1 LPRQTVTSSTQVFS
15 DEFRAGL
22 VELTRGLGP
31 LAEKVDALFEANLR
45 RDKVIVAHRE
55 LLAEVSPGGLVNS
68 LRKSKDP
75 LVFFGRVHNAGVKL
89 AKWNFPP
96 AGLVAALQLYE
107 DAVDRKA
114 PDLSRLRGV
123 REQLSFCTLLTL
135 NDAYYR
141 VREAETRKLE
151 ELFQLE
157 VQAPDPQTLSA
168 RYMEALAGFL
178 EADAAS
184 LHCVCTPKGRW
195 IEVARVG
202 KAPAAPSGDSSP
214 LLNVSKRSPKAFRS
228 KANPHWNQK
237 FKSIWHIPIPGPDGP
252 RGLLEFAFKRQ
263 TECLPRDRSL
273 MESIGE
279 RCLLGVQRLQLIRD
293 LADRESKLRQLA
305 EHMLHVEEAERRRI
319 SRELHDDAGQSLV
332 CIRLQL
338 EMIEMALPSDYAD
351 LRSKLAETRDVTEKT
366 ILEIRRLIADLSP
379 VVLDQ
384 FGLAAAVRQLLK
396 RLEASAGVQITLDLG
411 SVSEIPS
418 KTQMV
423 VYRIIQECCNNIAK
437 HSRARRVNISLTLA
451 DETLGLRVWDDGV
464 GFDVVQDTRRKDS
477 FGLAGIRERVALLGG
492 KFHIVSHPDGMRKKG
507 RRGTEVLV
515 EVPILP
521 ESTKE
526 NS

>member
-1 LPRQTVTSSTQVFS
+1 VFS

-22 VELTRGLGP
+22 IELTRGLSRY
-31 LAEKVDALFEANLR
+31 EDKVGALFEANLR
-45 RDKVIVAHRE
+45 RDKVIPAHRE
-55 LLAEVSPGGLVNS
+55 LLSEVSPGGLVRS
-68 LRKSKDP
+68 LGKSKDP
-75 LVFFGRVHNAGVKL
+75 LIFFGRVHDAGLQL

-107 DAVDRKA
+107 DAVDRKV

-151 ELFQLE
+151 EVFQIE
-157 VQAPDPQTLSA
+157 VQAPDPQTLTA
-168 RYMEALAGFL
+168 RYLEALASFL
-178 EADAAS
+178 QADAAS
-184 LHCVCTPKGRW
+184 LHCLASPAGTLV
-195 IEVARVG
+195 EVARIGKSPSG
-202 KAPAAPSGDSSP
+202 KAKSAPASNG
-214 LLNVSKRSPKAFRS
+214 SKRGPRTFRS
-228 KANPHWNQK
+228 RVNPQWNQR
-237 FKSIWHIPIPGPDGP
+237 FPSIWHIQIPGPEGH
-252 RGLLEFAFKRQ
+252 RGVLEFAFKKP

-273 MESIGE
+273 VESMGE
-279 RCLLGVQRLQLIRD
+279 RCLLGAQRLQLVRD

-338 EMIEMALPSDYAD
+338 EMIEMALPAEYED
-351 LRSKLAETRDVTEKT
+351 LRAKLAETRDVTEKT

-396 RLEASAGVQITLDLG
+396 RLEASSGVQITLDLG

-451 DETLGLRVWDDGV
+451 DETLGLRVWDDGI
-464 GFDVVQDTRRKDS
+464 GFDVIQDTRRKDS

-492 KFHIVSHPDGMRKKG
+492 KFHIVSQPGGMRKKG
-507 RRGTEVLV
+507 RNGTEVLV

-526 NS
+526 NT